1 LELREQNMARL
12 AFYTFGILR
21 EPLGSEVVRPFVE
34 SSPKVFAA
42 AEAAPGFIARAVTPA
57 PGRPSF
63 GQDYRAWG
71 IFAVP
76 RFYDGGSGSD
86 NTTGVA
92 TLTLWTGIGAVRAFA
107 YAGQHKVALGQRW
120 EWFRKGKW
128 PTYVMW
134 WVGEGDIPTWEQ
146 GARNLEMLGDIGP
159 TETAFN
165 FRKPFDADGTP
176 LPGA

>member
-1 LELREQNMARL
+1 MARL

-63 GQDYRAWG
+63 GQDYGAWG

-146 GARNLEMLGDIGP
+146 GARNHKGGSPPNTQNASPIS
-159 TETAFN
+159 A
-165 FRKPFDADGTP
+165 A
-176 LPGA
+176 